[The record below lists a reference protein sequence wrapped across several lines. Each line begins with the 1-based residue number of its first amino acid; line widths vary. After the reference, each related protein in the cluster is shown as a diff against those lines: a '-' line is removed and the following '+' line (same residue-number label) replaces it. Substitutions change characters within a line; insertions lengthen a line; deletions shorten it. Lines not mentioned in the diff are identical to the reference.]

1 MELDEG
7 GTKLSTSHSSEGETF
22 SQEEALSIS
31 SEEEDALKGHK
42 RSEGTKNDEKLTPPK
57 DELDGDSS
65 LYSVSDLEEDNNS
78 DISFTDV
85 PSLITMD
92 EEPNTTTN
100 VSISQLVSQTSPE
113 HSKVVSQIPKSPS
126 TQWHSRSWLKDLTS
140 RRSLFETLE
149 TWTFLLQCTTEL
161 HISFNQLLYHYI
173 VQRCLH
179 GNP

>member
-22 SQEEALSIS
+22 SQEEALS

-126 TQWHSRSWLKDLTS
+126 TQWQWYSRSWLKDEGSNLTS
-140 RRSLFETLE
+140 RRRPIRNARNFD
-149 TWTFLLQCTTEL
+149 
-161 HISFNQLLYHYI
+161 N
-173 VQRCLH
+173 VQRSYI
-179 GNP
+179 